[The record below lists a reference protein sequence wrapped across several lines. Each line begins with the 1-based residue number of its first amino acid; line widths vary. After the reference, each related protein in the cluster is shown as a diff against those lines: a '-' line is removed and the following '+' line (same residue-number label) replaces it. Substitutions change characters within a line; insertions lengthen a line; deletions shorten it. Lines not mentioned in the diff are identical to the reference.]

1 MTTRYF
7 MCGFRFVVL
16 KNTVNK
22 LHTLDSN
29 YIARLA
35 FYLLVYM
42 GDQSPSPLTT
52 EELRIVI
59 SS

>member
-1 MTTRYF
+1 

-16 KNTVNK
+16 KKTANK

-35 FYLLVYM
+35 FYLLLYIFQV
-42 GDQSPSPLTT
+42 SLHISFILTYC
-52 EELRIVI
+52 VGGNGV
-59 SS
+59 